1 MLTTRALAVMA
12 IWTAVMITL
21 FNVVGFDDNCTNPLW
36 ALVAAL
42 VLVVTLVG
50 NVWIFIHI
58 SKDEPW
64 EWNKDADGE

>member
-21 FNVVGFDDNCTNPLW
+21 FNVVGFDDHYTNPLW
-36 ALVAAL
+36 ALGAAL

-64 EWNKDADGE
+64 EWNKDTDND

>member
-12 IWTAVMITL
+12 VWTAIMITL
-21 FNVVGFDDNCTNPLW
+21 FNVVGFDDNYTNPLW
-36 ALVAAL
+36 ALGAAL

-64 EWNKDADGE
+64 EWNKDADSE